1 MYYIILNGEATN
13 LYQAIY
19 KFDVGQLNSSQVR
32 NLFQQII
39 DRELWG
45 EVPESFKG
53 ACEVFVR
60 CGICHAK
67 N

>member
-1 MYYIILNGEATN
+1 MHYIILNGEATH

-19 KFDVGQLNSSQVR
+19 KFDVGQLNSSQVK

-39 DRELWG
+39 NRELWS
-45 EVPESFKG
+45 EVPESFKV

-60 CGICHAK
+60 YGICHAK